1 MDCFF
6 ADDLVLKVLPREDI
20 FETPAICKFI
30 KKTIGNEIVEHV
42 SKRYQTID
50 AAKINNSLHPAAAYH
65 NNFFNKMALLI
76 TTRILGD
83 KSEIFAFN
91 IMKFYLE
98 YAHVW
103 PILHSFRMWILQVC
117 KDTISTKFEEKV
129 ETIQRLSSILLEQ
142 IRL

>member
-6 ADDLVLKVLPREDI
+6 ADELVLKVLPREDV

-30 KKTIGNEIVEHV
+30 KRTIGISIIEHV
-42 SKRYQTID
+42 SKRYQAID
-50 AAKINNSLHPAAAYH
+50 AEKIKSSLHPAAQYH
-65 NNFFNKMALLI
+65 SNFFNKMSLLI
-76 TTRILGD
+76 TTRILGEQ
-83 KSEIFAFN
+83 SEVFAFN

-117 KDTISTKFEEKV
+117 KDIIST
-129 ETIQRLSSILLEQ
+129 
-142 IRL
+142 